1 MMDQREAK
9 DFSAGQA
16 CQPNPKIKVRDL
28 TIHYG
33 KVLVLGNLSLDIQE
47 NEILSVIGP
56 ANSGKTSFLRSL
68 NRLNDF
74 DPNIR
79 MSGSILLDG
88 RDIYKDIEAEGLR
101 KRVGMIFALPIPLPL
116 SIHDNITYGPRLAGA
131 HDKSVLGR
139 LVEDSL
145 KAAYLWDEVK
155 DRLRSSALKLS
166 GGQQQRLC
174 IARTLAL
181 KPEVILFDEPCSG
194 LDPISTAK
202 VEESMM
208 ELKKNHTIVLVTNNT
223 KQAARVGT
231 RTAFFLMGEL
241 VEIGPTEKIFT
252 SPDDSRT
259 NDYIIGR
266 FG

>member
-1 MMDQREAK
+1 MI
-9 DFSAGQA
+9 S
-16 CQPNPKIKVRDL
+16 KIKVREL
-28 TIHYG
+28 TIHFG
-33 KVLVLGNLSLDIQE
+33 KVRALKNLSLDIYE

-56 ANSGKTSFLRSL
+56 ANSGKTSFLRAL

-74 DPNIR
+74 EPQMK
-79 MSGSILLDG
+79 MSGSIRLDDK
-88 RDIYKDIEAEGLR
+88 DIQTEIEAEELR

-116 SIHDNITYGPRLAGA
+116 SVYDNITYGPRLAGI
-131 HDKSVLGR
+131 HDRRTLDR
-139 LVEDSL
+139 IVEESL

-155 DRLRSSALKLS
+155 DRLKSSAQKLS

-202 VEESMM
+202 VEDSMM
-208 ELKKNHTIVLVTNNT
+208 ELRKSHTIVLVTNNT

-231 RTAFFLMGEL
+231 RTAFFLTGEL
-241 VEIGPTEKIFT
+241 VEVDGTDRIFT
-252 SPDDSRT
+252 APSDSRT

>member
-1 MMDQREAK
+1 MISKITVRE
-9 DFSAGQA
+9 
-16 CQPNPKIKVRDL
+16 L
-28 TIHYG
+28 TIHFG
-33 KVLVLGNLSLDIQE
+33 KFRALNNLSLDIHE

-56 ANSGKTSFLRSL
+56 ANSGKTSFLRAL

-74 DPNIR
+74 EPQMK
-79 MSGSILLDG
+79 MSGSIRLD
-88 RDIYKDIEAEGLR
+88 DKDIQTDMEAEELR

-116 SIHDNITYGPRLAGA
+116 SIHDNITYGPRLAGI
-131 HDKSVLGR
+131 HDKRR
-139 LVEDSL
+139 LDQIVEESL

-181 KPEVILFDEPCSG
+181 KPDVILFDEPCSG

-202 VEESMM
+202 VEDSMM
-208 ELKKNHTIVLVTNNT
+208 ELRKSHTIVLVTNNT

-231 RTAFFLMGEL
+231 RTAFFLTGEL
-241 VEIGPTEKIFT
+241 VEIDGTDRIFT
-252 SPDDSRT
+252 APSDSRT